1 MSILSDFEEISLSKI
16 KVGKRFR
23 EDPGEVSSLVES
35 MSDIGLLHAIGIT
48 LDDWL
53 VYGLRR
59 LTAAKELSWEK
70 ILVRRLPFKHEE
82 LLNHERR

>member
-1 MSILSDFEEISLSKI
+1 MSILSDFEEISISKI